1 MFDASD
7 SFDSPHA
14 LAVGSIAL
22 PLPLP
27 LPPAATRCLRAASSR
42 DHAHAEALRRSSH
55 GAKSR
60 ACNRRARQLSAQAA
74 TEEANA
80 ADLTRETR

>member
-7 SFDSPHA
+7 SFDSSYAAA
-14 LAVGSIAL
+14 LGSIA
-22 PLPLP
+22 LP
-27 LPPAATRCLRAASSR
+27 LPPAATRCLRAAGSR
-42 DHAHAEALRRSSH
+42 DHAHAEAVRRSSH